1 MLKIQDDQ
9 EGRDLEAND
18 RYNSYNRCALWLLQ
32 IVSKSI
38 QRNTQ
43 IRLINKENKVWHIQ
57 YTKMAKENDLNQLL
71 L

>member
-1 MLKIQDDQ
+1 MFIQDDQ
-9 EGRDLEAND
+9 EERREVND

-43 IRLINKENKVWHIQ
+43 IKLINKENKVWHIQ
-57 YTKMAKENDLNQLL
+57 FIGISKKRD
-71 L
+71 

>member
-1 MLKIQDDQ
+1 MSKIQDDQ

-18 RYNSYNRCALWLLQ
+18 RYNSYFRCALWLLQ

-43 IRLINKENKVWHIQ
+43 IRLINKENKVWDIQ
-57 YTKMAKENDLNQLL
+57 FIGIKKKRD
-71 L
+71 